1 MCAFRAKRERNG
13 IYNDRFYKQI
23 YNQIKANKCR
33 RREKLVNLFLYI
45 HYKNICCNFDE
56 NKGFYRKEG
65 NYGNEKA

>member
-1 MCAFRAKRERNG
+1 MIDFTNKS
-13 IYNDRFYKQI
+13 I
-23 YNQIKANKCR
+23 IKLKPINVEEGK
-33 RREKLVNLFLYI
+33 KLVNLFLYI